1 MRRIN
6 ISLVVLMTILL
17 STVRLQGQINPLG
30 SQYFQNR
37 YLANPAMAGVEGG
50 LNVNIGYRNQ
60 WQKMPGSPKNTSM
73 TVDYR
78 AKKVGVGVN
87 FYKDQAGLLTS
98 NTYKGT
104 FSYHMPVSGS
114 GDELHFGVS
123 VGLSNDRLD
132 NGGIVGNTADPL
144 AAQFNDLGMAFQGD
158 FGMAY
163 TTDKLT
169 IEGAWNNLRDQLQKD
184 RKGDVDYNTFYT
196 SISYEFEMLDWKLY
210 PKAVYRGVNNYKNIL
225 DIGAEVKTGNQ
236 DLGLLGM
243 YHTNKSFSLG
253 ISYEHKKQWEFMF
266 FYNDP
271 TAVLENYSNGS
282 FELGLRV
289 KLEKRKS
296 K

>member
-1 MRRIN
+1 MRKIN
-6 ISLVVLMTILL
+6 IQLVMLMMTLL
-17 STVRLQGQINPLG
+17 SALSLQGQINPLG

-50 LNVNIGYRNQ
+50 LNLNIGYRNQ
-60 WQKMPGSPKNTSM
+60 WQKMPGSPESGSM

-78 AKKVGVGVN
+78 VKKVGLGAS
-87 FYKDQAGLLTS
+87 FFKEKAGLLT
-98 NTYKGT
+98 NNNFKGT

-114 GDELHFGVS
+114 GDELHFGIS

-132 NGGIVGNTADPL
+132 NGGIVGNSSDPL
-144 AAQFNDLGMAFQGD
+144 AAQFNDIGMDFQGD
-158 FGMAY
+158 FGIAY

-169 IEGAWNNLRDQLQKD
+169 IEGAWNNLRDRLQDD
-184 RKGDVDYNTFYT
+184 RREDVNYNTFYT
-196 SISYEFEMLDWKLY
+196 SLSYEFELLDWKFY

-225 DIGAEVKTGNQ
+225 DIGGEIKTGKE

-271 TAVLENYSNGS
+271 TAVLESYSNGS

-289 KLEKRKS
+289 KLEKRK